1 MIMIGMA
8 LFCIGVI
15 LFFPLSVCLSK
26 YCSIRECCMSPLGK
40 WLMKTK
46 NTQAAQ
52 VQRQTGSSSN
62 VNVFYV
68 NSVYLPTEEIV
79 EIPLETA
86 EISNK
91 SISKLKIDLDLPPSY
106 SELFGSRSTLN
117 TLV

>member
-1 MIMIGMA
+1 MEHLVMIMIYMA
-8 LFCIGVI
+8 FFCIGVI
-15 LFFPLSVCLSK
+15 IFFPLSVVCLRK
-26 YCSIRECCMSPLGK
+26 YWCK
-40 WLMKTK
+40 KTQTAK
-46 NTQAAQ
+46 VERQAE
-52 VQRQTGSSSN
+52 SSSN